1 MKILEWE
8 KDLEQR
14 TTEQLNALLTAFNT
28 ILQWDTFVKEYQ
40 WTGIQTIR
48 QLVEFELIQR
58 DAKRLEAK

>member
-48 QLVEFELIQR
+48 ELVEFELIQR